1 MCVKTEGG
9 GGACR
14 YQCEITEGLH
24 VIDHATII
32 KIRKAHFLCNI
43 VDFRLGVKRLL
54 RSPEVQSN
62 SLTMIIILR
71 FLFLLLL
78 KYINMHL
85 GE

>member
-1 MCVKTEGG
+1 MTTCVCKAGRGE
-9 GGACR
+9 GACT

-24 VIDHATII
+24 VIDHTTII

-62 SLTMIIILR
+62 SLMMIIILR
-71 FLFLLLL
+71 FLFLFLL
-78 KYINMHL
+78 K
-85 GE
+85 